1 MRQSIV
7 TYFIG
12 PTNYRGSRIKAKA
25 SGGSSVT
32 LDWDHAMNPAGNHR
46 AAAKA
51 LADKL
56 EWSGEFV
63 AGGMADG
70 ATVFVDSSG
79 DFGDGFRSGDKA

>member
-1 MRQSIV
+1 MRQSII
-7 TYFIG
+7 TYFIA

-25 SGGSSVT
+25 AGGSSVT
-32 LDWDHAMNPAGNHR
+32 LEWDHAMNPAGNHR

-63 AGGMADG
+63 AGSMGDG
-70 ATVFVDSSG
+70 STVFVDCSG
-79 DFGDGFRSGDKA
+79 DFGDGFRSGDKV

>member
-1 MRQSIV
+1 MRQSII

-51 LADKL
+51 PLTSWNGPASL
-56 EWSGEFV
+56 SRAAW
-63 AGGMADG
+63 
-70 ATVFVDSSG
+70 
-79 DFGDGFRSGDKA
+79 RSGSPVWAIA